1 MKRRFAVGAAALAVA
16 LWAGSAGAIKIEYTL
31 TDIGLPGT
39 DYRYVF
45 NVINDGSLGAG
56 VAVQWFDI
64 EFPGPN
70 YLAGSPYD
78 EFSLAIVTGDPPAS
92 AWLEQTLGSVP
103 ALQAATYD
111 AAAVGAGIAVGASQ
125 GGFAVEFD
133 WLGAGVPGAQEFNI
147 YDPVSG
153 FIVESG
159 WTVEA
164 PPAPTPVP
172 APLALLGLG
181 LGLLVAQRRR

>member
-1 MKRRFAVGAAALAVA
+1 MKRRFAVSAAALALSV
-16 LWAGSAGAIKIEYTL
+16 WAGSASAIVIQYTL

-45 NVINDGSLGAG
+45 NVINNGSLGAG
-56 VAVQWFDI
+56 VAVEWFDI
-64 EFPGPN
+64 EFPSPN

-78 EFSLAIVTGDPPAS
+78 EASLAIVTGNPPAS
-92 AWLEQTLGSVP
+92 AWTEQILGSVP
-103 ALQAATYD
+103 ALQPATYD
-111 AAAVGAGIAVGASQ
+111 AAATGAGIADGASQ
-125 GGFAVEFD
+125 SGFAVEFD

-147 YDPVSG
+147 WDPVSG

-164 PPAPTPVP
+164 PPAPTPAP